1 MEVGLEGEGEVEEE
15 EIGGTIMGGEEE
27 GVVSHPIPIPL
38 QMGRVMVVEVIEV
51 EVEEVMVVVVVVEEV
66 GGEMVEEAGGEMVE
80 EVGGEMVE
88 EVGGEMVEEVG
99 GEMVEIKRRSHG
111 PRHSISTD
119 KQTKLFV
126 RRPSSS
132 SLPLC
137 LFSISSLSTREEGD
151 RKETERKE
159 KRCSTPVQR
168 NREAHYYRI
177 RLSVALLINND

>member
-51 EVEEVMVVVVVVEEV
+51 EVEEVMVVVVV
-66 GGEMVEEAGGEMVE
+66 
-80 EVGGEMVE
+80 
-88 EVGGEMVEEVG
+88 VEEVG